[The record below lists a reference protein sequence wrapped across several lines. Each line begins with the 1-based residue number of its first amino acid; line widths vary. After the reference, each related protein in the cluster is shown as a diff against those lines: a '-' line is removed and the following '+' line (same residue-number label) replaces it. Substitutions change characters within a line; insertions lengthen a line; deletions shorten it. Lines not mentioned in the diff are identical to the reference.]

1 MNLLKL
7 MSLEVV
13 CNEENLELDPDIALT
28 GVADAGAGLG
38 VFGAGQGVG
47 TEVVVESSGRCEADL
62 NG

>member
-13 CNEENLELDPDIALT
+13 CNEENLDPDIALT

-38 VFGAGQGVG
+38 VFGTGQGVG
-47 TEVVVESSGRCEADL
+47 TEVVVESSGRCEADP
-62 NG
+62 GG

>member
-1 MNLLKL
+1 

-13 CNEENLELDPDIALT
+13 CNEENLDPNIALT

-47 TEVVVESSGRCEADL
+47 TEVVVESSGRCEADPD
-62 NG
+62 G

>member
-1 MNLLKL
+1 

-47 TEVVVESSGRCEADL
+47 TEVVVESSGRCEANL